1 MTDTMLGIL
10 HYNLGLYYV
19 SLQPPHIVPIVCVCN
34 LIYILMFEKQ
44 TKGIISG
51 LGLPGA
57 KSRDLLGVAGSRSN
71 VVRVP
76 FSPPVP
82 PGGGS

>member
-44 TKGIISG
+44 TK
-51 LGLPGA
+51 
-57 KSRDLLGVAGSRSN
+57 
-71 VVRVP
+71 
-76 FSPPVP
+76 
-82 PGGGS
+82 